1 MAPSLV
7 YHGLI
12 RALLSLAFNIKYW
25 YDYLKSQ
32 NFFRLISSNGFFE
45 IGKFS
50 PTFVVQIWKTDSCD
64 TLRCLLFKKK
74 IVLSTHF
81 RVLQKY
87 WVDSWW
93 VIAMIQSVMGVL
105 SLDWQPTQRLCPHKI
120 TSEIHETR
128 CSRSC
133 CHWSCKQWKLFLNK
147 SNMYFFSIKFV
158 IFHII
163 SI

>member
-1 MAPSLV
+1 MIIWSLKTSSNWSV
-7 YHGLI
+7 QMVFLI
-12 RALLSLAFNIKYW
+12 LGNFLQRLLSKSEKLIHVTLWDVY
-25 YDYLKSQ
+25 YL
-32 NFFRLISSNGFFE
+32 
-45 IGKFS
+45 
-50 PTFVVQIWKTDSCD
+50 
-64 TLRCLLFKKK
+64 KK

-133 CHWSCKQWKLFLNK
+133 CHWSCKQWKLFLKK